1 MRKSAAKFLSFFLAV
16 SLIVLSFYA
25 GDAIAQG
32 QKTFMWKV
40 QSNTST
46 VYVLGSVHF
55 MKKEVYPLNNKIED
69 AFEKS
74 SILAVE
80 ANINDAAK
88 LDLQKLLTSA
98 FYPGAETLEKHVSKE
113 TYELLKKETAPLGL
127 PIELISKQKP
137 WFLAMTLESIELMKL
152 GFNPQ
157 YGIDNYFLKKTA
169 GKKKIMELESLDY
182 QINLL
187 SGFSDEEQELF
198 LLHTLKDLKILK
210 QEIDKLLQAWL
221 TGDAKGIEAIAS
233 RVNGDRRIARIYEKL
248 YYERNSA
255 MTSKI
260 EEFLKTKETYFVVV
274 GAGHLVGN
282 KGIIELLKRKGYPV
296 EQI

>member
-1 MRKSAAKFLSFFLAV
+1 MRKLTARFLPFFLILFLLDA
-16 SLIVLSFYA
+16 SLYA
-25 GDAIAQG
+25 HNAAAQN

-40 QSNTST
+40 QSKTST

-98 FYPGAETLEKHVSKE
+98 FYPGDETLEKHVAKE
-113 TYELLKKETAPLGL
+113 TYELLKKETAPLGM
-127 PIELISKQKP
+127 PVELIRKQKP

-157 YGIDNYFLKKTA
+157 YGIDNHFLKKAA

-198 LLHTLKDLKILK
+198 LLHTLKDFKTINK
-210 QEIDKLLQAWL
+210 EIDKLMQAWL
-221 TGDAKGIEAIAS
+221 TGDVKGIEAIAS
-233 RVNGDRRIARIYEKL
+233 RINGDKRLAKIHEKL

-260 EEFLKTKETYFVVV
+260 EEFLKTNEKYFVVV

-282 KGIIELLKRKGYPV
+282 KGIIELLKRKGYLA